1 MQTLKSAA
9 VVFCTACICAE
20 LLARLTGNSWARRCI
35 KAVAGLYILVVLLQ
49 VIPQLRTEVQSFSVP
64 DLSPASMGT
73 LEDAIQAELDARSS
87 GQEAELF
94 STPAKPAANA
104 GSSAAVSETAYREQL
119 ETQLTELIEQLD
131 GAGKTVV
138 MVTLESGEE
147 TIYAVDTQ
155 SGQIQNQET
164 HVLLE
169 DGSALEETTYLP
181 AVCGVAVVCD
191 GGGDV
196 RVAARITEL
205 VRALLDLSANRIC
218 VEQRKG

>member
-1 MQTLKSAA
+1 MKSREQSL
-9 VVFCTACICAE
+9 F
-20 LLARLTGNSWARRCI
+20 
-35 KAVAGLYILVVLLQ
+35 AGLLQKQNRTQLAIILGAAAMLL
-49 VIPQLRTEVQSFSVP
+49 ILFS
-64 DLSPASMGT
+64 
-73 LEDAIQAELDARSS
+73 
-87 GQEAELF
+87 ELF
-94 STPAKPAANA
+94 STPAKTAKTAANA
-104 GSSAAVSETAYREQL
+104 GGSAAVSETVYQEQL
-119 ETQLTELIEQLD
+119 ETQLKELIEQLD

-155 SGQIQNQET
+155 SGQMQNQET